1 MVKQLKMTK
10 NVKIIV
16 DETSCKW
23 YIWFT
28 NQIRNQ
34 KNNSLDQG
42 GHNGNHMSY
51 KDEILKMLELLDEIY
66 LRYIYKLLK
75 EMIAK

>member
-1 MVKQLKMTK
+1 MVYLVYEP
-10 NVKIIV
+10 NS
-16 DETSCKW
+16 EP
-23 YIWFT
+23 
-28 NQIRNQ
+28 